1 MKTAVMLFADHPLPV
16 LQGLD
21 AGQEPDPLALAL
33 LRDTVR
39 TLADVEADVFVFLAP
54 DADKGQAKAL
64 LDPQGTGAFKLANAL
79 GKNPQARR
87 RNAFRLLF
95 SRGYEKALLLANA
108 LPDLPSHAVQAAL
121 DSLGWKRCCLGPIPG
136 ADGEPD
142 GVYAMGFDFEGYTT
156 DALDMVD
163 PERPQ
168 FFRRLETLLLFY
180 ERTVT
185 VLPPHSAVAG
195 PGDVPGLVARCRD
208 TRFALLPS
216 LRLAAQRCQAEAQ
229 AES

>member
-1 MKTAVMLFADHPLPV
+1 MKSAVMLFADHPLPV
-16 LQGLD
+16 LQGLE

-33 LRDTVR
+33 LRDTLR
-39 TLADVEADVFVFLAP
+39 TLADVAADVFVFLAP
-54 DADKGQAKAL
+54 SMDKEQAKAL
-64 LDPQGTGAFKLANAL
+64 LDPHGVGGFKLASSL
-79 GKNPQARR
+79 GKSLQARR

-108 LPDLPSHAVQAAL
+108 LPDLPSHAVQTAL

-136 ADGEPD
+136 PDGEPD

-163 PERPQ
+163 PDKPKLFGRM
-168 FFRRLETLLLFY
+168 ETLLLFY

-185 VLPPHSAVAG
+185 VLAPHSPVDGPEAVPA
-195 PGDVPGLVARCRD
+195 LVARCRD
-208 TRFALLPS
+208 TRFTLLPS
-216 LRLAAQRCQAEAQ
+216 LRLASRQSQTGA
-229 AES
+229 

>member
-1 MKTAVMLFADHPLPV
+1 MKAAVMLFADHPLPV
-16 LQGLD
+16 LHGC
-21 AGQEPDPLALAL
+21 APGQTPDPLALAL
-33 LRDTVR
+33 LRDTLR

-54 DADKGQAKAL
+54 DADKEQTKAL
-64 LDPQGTGAFKLANAL
+64 LDPQGAGGFKLANSL
-79 GKNPQARR
+79 GKNLQARR

-108 LPDLPSHAVQAAL
+108 LPDLPAHDVQAAL

-136 ADGEPD
+136 PDGEPD

-163 PERPQ
+163 PDKPKLFGRM
-168 FFRRLETLLLFY
+168 ETLLLFY

-185 VLPPHSAVAG
+185 VLAPRSPVAA
-195 PGDVPGLVARCRD
+195 PEDVPALVARCRD

-216 LRLAAQRCQAEAQ
+216 LRLAAQRCRTNAEAE
-229 AES
+229 A